1 MLPTVSVI
9 VLCYNQEK
17 YICQALDSI
26 VTQKTNF
33 TFEVY
38 VGDDAST
45 DRTPDLVQQYA
56 DKYPNIIKPVLRKK
70 NIGANPQYIDLV
82 KKCQGKYLA
91 FLDGDDYWCCST
103 KLQQHVDF
111 LENHPEYVGICG
123 WVKFVDQKGKPVWHI
138 QGDHEALF
146 QKHTYTMSDFQCG
159 LFPGQGGSAMYR
171 NVYRDFDFEWEK
183 LYAIDP
189 LIGDQISVF
198 LYHLNHQKTYVT
210 HKYFSCYRYISSS
223 IDGNYSSK
231 IKTRDDLAIYYFRYY
246 NALENTYAK
255 LTGKRISLRKRKQHY
270 LSAELHNLFRY
281 PSRTA
286 LKRIAAMLKE
296 EKHPFLLLIDVY
308 SKKLS
313 DKITYHIKVR

>member
-26 VTQKTNF
+26 ICQKTNF

-45 DRTPDLVQQYA
+45 DNTPNLVRQYA
-56 DKYPNIIKPVLRKK
+56 DKYPELIKPVLRQK

-82 KKCQGKYLA
+82 KKCRGKYLA
-91 FLDGDDYWCCST
+91 FCDGDDYWCCST
-103 KLQQHVDF
+103 KLQQHVNF

-123 WVKFVDQKGKPVWHI
+123 WVKFVDQKGNPVWHI
-138 QGDHEALF
+138 HGDYEALF
-146 QKHTYTMSDFQCG
+146 QKHTFTMRDFQCG
-159 LFPGQGGSAMYR
+159 LFPGQGSSAMYR
-171 NVYRDFDFEWEK
+171 NVYRNFDFEWEK

-198 LYHLNHQKTYVT
+198 LYHLNHNKTYVT
-210 HKYFSCYRYISSS
+210 HKCFSCYRYISSS
-223 IDGNYSSK
+223 IDGNYSST
-231 IKTRDDLAIYYFRYY
+231 IKVKNNPNLYFFQYC

-255 LTGKRISLRKRKQHY
+255 LSGKRISLRKKKLKYFTEDLQNFQR
-270 LSAELHNLFRY
+270 F
-281 PSRTA
+281 PSINS
-286 LKRIAAMLKE
+286 LKTIITMLKE
-296 EKHPFLLLIDVY
+296 EKHPFLLLIDILY
-308 SKKLS
+308 KNIF
-313 DKITYHIKVR
+313 DKIKYHIKAR

>member
-26 VTQKTNF
+26 VNQKTNF

-56 DKYPNIIKPVLRKK
+56 DKYPELIKPVLRKK
-70 NIGANPQYIDLV
+70 NIGANPQYVDLV
-82 KKCQGKYLA
+82 KRCQGKYLA

-111 LENHPEYVGICG
+111 LEKHPEYVGICG
-123 WVKFVDQKGKPVWHI
+123 WVKFVDQKGNPVWHI

-159 LFPGQGGSAMYR
+159 LFPGQCGSAMFR
-171 NVYRDFDFEWEK
+171 NVYPNLNFEWEK
-183 LYAIDP
+183 LYTIDP

-198 LYHLNHQKTYVT
+198 LYHLNDNKTYVT
-210 HKYFSCYRYISSS
+210 HKCFSCYRYISSS
-223 IDGNYSSK
+223 IDGNYSSI
-231 IKTRDDLAIYYFRYY
+231 IKVKNNPNLYFFQYY

-255 LTGKRISLRKRKQHY
+255 LSGKRIPLRKRKHCY
-270 LSAELHNLFRY
+270 LADELHNFFRF
-281 PSRTA
+281 PAKNT
-286 LKRIAAMLKE
+286 LKAIITILKE
-296 EKHPFLLLIDVY
+296 EKHPFLLLINP
-308 SKKLS
+308 
-313 DKITYHIKVR
+313 

>member
-9 VLCYNQEK
+9 MLCYNQEK

-33 TFEVY
+33 TFEVW

-45 DRTPDLVQQYA
+45 DHTPELVKQYA
-56 DKYPNIIKPVLRKK
+56 NKYPKLIKPVLREK

-82 KKCQGKYLA
+82 KQCRGKYLA

-111 LENHPEYVGICG
+111 LEKHPEYVGICG
-123 WVKFVDQKGKPVWHI
+123 WVKFVDQKGSPVWHI

-146 QKHTYTMSDFQCG
+146 PKHTYTMRYFQRG
-159 LFPGQGGSAMYR
+159 LFPGQGGSAMFR
-171 NVYRDFDFEWEK
+171 NVYPELGFDWEK

-189 LIGDQISVF
+189 LIGDQISTF
-198 LYHLNHQKTYVT
+198 IFHLNGQKTYVT

-223 IDGNYSSK
+223 VDANYSSK
-231 IKTRDDLAIYYFRYY
+231 MKAKDNIGLYYFQYY
-246 NALENTYAK
+246 NALENTYAR
-255 LTGKRISLRKRKQHY
+255 LSGKRISLRKRKQQY
-270 LSAELHNLFRY
+270 LAAELHNLIRF
-281 PSRTA
+281 PSGSA
-286 LKRIAAMLKE
+286 LKRIMTILKE
-296 EKHPFLLLIDVY
+296 EKHPFLLLLQVY
-308 SKKLS
+308 TTKLS
-313 DKITYHIKVR
+313 NKIISRIKAH